1 MDNEPFATTFASEL
15 AKYPRVIRPA
25 SFCGTAFRTTAPL
38 PSSSR
43 ASSSASSAA
52 APLAAA
58 AAAAPPAPDSA
69 AAAAEALDL
78 VGRGNFWH
86 EFHGALAAGAGSKVA
101 DAVRSEM
108 RVRHRQYVS
117 SFNLED
123 IEAFAAATTAAAAAA
138 QCE

>member
-1 MDNEPFATTFASEL
+1 MDATTFASEL
-15 AKYPRVIRPA
+15 TKYPRVIRPA

-58 AAAAPPAPDSA
+58 AAAAPPAPDR
-69 AAAAEALDL
+69 AAAEALDL